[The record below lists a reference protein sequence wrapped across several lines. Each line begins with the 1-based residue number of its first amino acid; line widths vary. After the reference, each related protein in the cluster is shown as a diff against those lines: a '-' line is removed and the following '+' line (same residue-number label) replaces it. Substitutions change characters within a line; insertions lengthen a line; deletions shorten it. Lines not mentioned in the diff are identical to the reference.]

1 MVLRRDGWTKKQFQG
16 YSKVNAIKTPDIT
29 KLKYY
34 PVTRERLPDLVLF
47 SKRHGK
53 FRYCSC
59 MRWRMKA
66 TEFKL
71 SPKEHRVAAL
81 DGMVLK
87 IFLLEF

>member
-1 MVLRRDGWTKKQFQG
+1 MEFH
-16 YSKVNAIKTPDIT
+16 
-29 KLKYY
+29 
-34 PVTRERLPDLVLF
+34 PVTEERLVDLTRF
-47 SKRHGK
+47 SESHGK